1 MLFISEHFKNYY
13 RAKKYFPI
21 NRKQV
26 IKTKLYVSF
35 DIPLNAEYG
44 FPSLYHRYAL

>member
-1 MLFISEHFKNYY
+1 MLFISEHFKNYF
-13 RAKKYFPI
+13 RAKNYFPLI

-26 IKTKLYVSF
+26 IKTILSVCF

-44 FPSLYHRYAL
+44 FP